1 MSISCILPQ
10 IKTYF
15 NSISR
20 PSGEPNLEQALSE
33 AKKLFDQASPRPNA
47 KKVLVVI
54 MDKKSSNKYQEIDVA
69 LKPLKEDDVKV
80 VPVAVGTDA
89 SLDEL
94 KNITSAE
101 EYVVTVEKSTDPV
114 KLAEKVMIKVTKGK

>member
-1 MSISCILPQ
+1 M
-10 IKTYF
+10 
-15 NSISR
+15 
-20 PSGEPNLEQALSE
+20 SE
-33 AKKLFDQASPRPNA
+33 AKKLFDQASPRPSA

-101 EYVVTVEKSTDPV
+101 EYVVTAEKSTDPV